1 MTRKGL
7 EREIDVVSNEKRQNE
22 NRPFGQSNGMML
34 KQFYPEGHPY
44 RWPVIGSIA
53 DLHGVTVDDIKQ
65 FYRKYYAPNNATL
78 VVAGD
83 FDRREVEAMIR
94 KYFGEIPAREE
105 VEPVRPI
112 PVQLEKTSKYV
123 LEDRFANAPG
133 LEMNFSGAEQFHPD
147 AYPLRILALLLSYG
161 KNAPFIKCWW
171 KIISW
176 HLM

>member
-1 MTRKGL
+1 M
-7 EREIDVVSNEKRQNE
+7 
-22 NRPFGQSNGMML
+22 
-34 KQFYPEGHPY
+34 
-44 RWPVIGSIA
+44 
-53 DLHGVTVDDIKQ
+53 
-65 FYRKYYAPNNATL
+65 
-78 VVAGD
+78 VAGD

-147 AYPLRILALLLSYG
+147 AYPLRILALLLSYLMERVLL
-161 KNAPFIKCWW
+161 FIKCWW